1 MLAILLGKN
10 FVWWDLNILT
20 GSPWVTM
27 KSSTTSLIRG
37 YPWILSLGAIN
48 AQTST
53 RDLVLSGHNMINC
66 LSLYS
71 KGHITVVINGK
82 ILLDEEI
89 SFFRNS
95 YNVRPMSLAGKKK
108 DKIRKLLNEYV
119 CVYNKSDLFQRRHLG
134 RFWLLFFLLYSLYS
148 CLKKLVLYNL
158 DLVPLLF
165 RC

>member
-1 MLAILLGKN
+1 
-10 FVWWDLNILT
+10 
-20 GSPWVTM
+20 
-27 KSSTTSLIRG
+27 
-37 YPWILSLGAIN
+37 
-48 AQTST
+48 
-53 RDLVLSGHNMINC
+53 MINC

-119 CVYNKSDLFQRRHLG
+119 CVYNKSDLFQRRHLR
-134 RFWLLFFLLYSLYS
+134 RFWLLFFFTVFSILLPEKISF
-148 CLKKLVLYNL
+148 V
-158 DLVPLLF
+158 
-165 RC
+165 

>member
-1 MLAILLGKN
+1 
-10 FVWWDLNILT
+10 
-20 GSPWVTM
+20 
-27 KSSTTSLIRG
+27 
-37 YPWILSLGAIN
+37 
-48 AQTST
+48 
-53 RDLVLSGHNMINC
+53 MINC

-134 RFWLLFFLLYSLYS
+134 RFWLLFFFTVFSILLPEKISF
-148 CLKKLVLYNL
+148 V
-158 DLVPLLF
+158 
-165 RC
+165 